1 MSESSNSKVN
11 PGGVLAG
18 KVAVVTGAS
27 RGIGDAIAR
36 RFAMEGAK
44 VVVSARTVDSGEH
57 YLPGTINETVAAIRA
72 AGGEALGVKADLAA
86 AEDRERLIAAAEA
99 EFGPVDILVNNAG
112 ITQDNL
118 FLRMKSEQ
126 WSKVI
131 DVNLNGVFDV
141 TKAVIRLMVKQR
153 TGKIINIS
161 SVVGFTG
168 NPGQVNYSSTKS
180 ALVGFTK
187 SLAREVGVR
196 GITVNA
202 VAPGFIDTAMTQ
214 ALNESQQEVIL
225 QQIPL
230 GRMGDAEDIANAV
243 SFLASKEASYITGTI
258 LHVNGGMY

>member
-1 MSESSNSKVN
+1 MNLE
-11 PGGVLAG
+11 GQTALI
-18 KVAVVTGAS
+18 TGAG
-27 RGIGDAIAR
+27 RGIGKTIALKLAECGADIVLADMNPEVAEVLLEVESLGRKCLTFEADVTDFEAIDAMVIKII
-36 RFAMEGAK
+36 E
-44 VVVSARTVDSGEH
+44 E
-57 YLPGTINETVAAIRA
+57 
-72 AGGEALGVKADLAA
+72 LGS
-86 AEDRERLIAAAEA
+86 IH
-99 EFGPVDILVNNAG
+99 ILVNNAG

-118 FLRMKSEQ
+118 FMRMKPEQ

-131 DVNLNGVFDV
+131 DVNLNGVFNV
-141 TKAVIRLMVKQR
+141 TKAVIRPMVKQR
-153 TGKIINIS
+153 MGKIINIS

-187 SLAREVGVR
+187 SLAREVGAR
-196 GITVNA
+196 GVTVNA

-230 GRMGDAEDIANAV
+230 GRMGGPADIANAV
-243 SFLASKEASYITGTI
+243 AFLASDDASYITGTI